1 MPPPLLSSPLVPSPL
16 PIPDQP
22 RKNPLLTRIVD
33 IRSRDVLSRLFHY
46 DLDTGCK
53 LNIHTTFRRR
63 PLRPGCLLNVLCTF
77 NYVQCRG
84 GSLHSLARYSLSLW
98 FTKQNKKKLN
108 HVSFLFRGNAS
119 KRHRDRVN
127 IEFTNL
133 AKLLPFSQSVVA
145 KLDKSSILRLAVS
158 YIRAKSFFKGMIGY
172 FKFSDFLNPAPW
184 GVVKGP
190 MKLPLSVCQYVVS
203 MSVDQ

>member
-1 MPPPLLSSPLVPSPL
+1 MPSFFIADICVRSSYATTPPLLSSPLLSSPLLPSPP

-77 NYVQCRG
+77 SYVQCRR
-84 GSLHSLARYSLSLW
+84 GSLHFLARYSLSLW
-98 FTKQNKKKLN
+98 FTKQKKLN

-172 FKFSDFLNPAPW
+172 SNFQTF
-184 GVVKGP
+184 
-190 MKLPLSVCQYVVS
+190 
-203 MSVDQ
+203 